1 MNFQH
6 FQSELTQD
14 ITETASTSSYSP
26 SNPKKKDTN
35 NEQVKKL
42 LLLIENQDSDELNY
56 FIGNENISKSA
67 LQKGLCLALQYYR
80 SSRLDIIEILL
91 NNGAD
96 PNGDFHYINKSPN
109 QKIEEKD
116 KVTILMYA
124 CQKGDL
130 LLTDKL
136 LHYDHNINLK
146 DKQGKNALFYTIMGG
161 DNVDVIAKLIEYHI
175 NVNCEGNV
183 NVNVNGNNYV
193 MHTPL
198 TFAAECNLTKT
209 FKNLLENGANSNYV
223 TEPNKENVLH
233 IAVRNSNEDIVRI
246 ILKEGKINLEE
257 KNKDGKTALDM
268 AVEQNK
274 GDIAEVIKCK
284 IKEIDNITKDNVNQL
299 LLGKEDR
306 KGKKKKNVVMG
317 GNNGITNSNNNSN
330 SNVSKAKQQRS
341 EKNINNQNDNN
352 NNNNNKTNVLA
363 SNITTTAF
371 PNTKHNHIKRI
382 IQNYYK
388 HNNIFF
394 NNHNNGINNTANMN
408 KQFLLEIPFH
418 LDLPFRKSKPTMSSL
433 LNISPINNEATLSI
447 EVSESEIDLQSKL
460 TAHETEL
467 SLKNDLIASQEQTIQ
482 QLTSEKE
489 QLLQLKTKNESTIT
503 EQTSIIKALTDQIT
517 TLKTELNDIT
527 TKYNSLLHKQQQ
539 QQQQQSIT
547 TVSSSS
553 NQKPTT
559 LINVNDPLTYTQY
572 LNKKYINFKYDE
584 TYIISSLS
592 KDLND
597 YQKFVNERISHNEN
611 VYQHLINN
619 LQDAVNESLQEYEVC
634 LYGSHATNLC
644 LPWSDLDVVLVPKTN
659 SNTTNTNNNK
669 YNHTVCLSQLHE
681 HLKKQRWIKE
691 SKFIRSATI
700 PIIKLTTVDEYNSM
714 PIDISIQDE
723 RHFGLKCVDLVKK
736 YITQYECLKPLVLA
750 LKNVLKQANL
760 NDPYKG
766 GISSYGLILM
776 IMFFLQK
783 QQKLNKDISINNSNL
798 GRLFYEFIQFY
809 GLQFEPAKYIIY
821 IKSNINDDKEFFNY
835 QVSIIYMYICIC
847 I

>member
-14 ITETASTSSYSP
+14 TGETASSSFSP

-35 NEQVKKL
+35 TEHVKKL
-42 LLLIENQDSDELNY
+42 KLLIENQDSDELNY
-56 FIGNENISKSA
+56 FIGNETISKST
-67 LQKGLCLALQYYR
+67 LQIGLCLALQCYR

-96 PNGDFHYINKSPN
+96 PNGHFHCINKSPN

-136 LHYDHNINLK
+136 LHYDHNINLT

-161 DNVDVIAKLIEYHI
+161 DNVDVVAKLIEYHI
-175 NVNCEGNV
+175 DVNCKGNV
-183 NVNVNGNNYV
+183 NVNMNGNCNGGGNGYV
-193 MHTPL
+193 THSPL
-198 TFAAECNLTKT
+198 TLAAEFNLTKT
-209 FKNLLENGANSNYV
+209 FKNLLENGGDPNYV

-233 IAVRNSNEDIVRI
+233 IAVRNSNEEIVRI
-246 ILKEGKINLEE
+246 ILKEGKLSLEE
-257 KNKDGKTALDM
+257 RNKDGKTALDM
-268 AVEQNK
+268 AEEHNK
-274 GDIAEVIKCK
+274 DNIAEVIKSK
-284 IKEIDNITKDNVNQL
+284 LKEIDNITKDNVNQL

-306 KGKKKKNVVMG
+306 KGKKKKNPVC
-317 GNNGITNSNNNSN
+317 NSNNSNSNTANVNVSVITHNNSN
-330 SNVSKAKQQRS
+330 SNVSNATKSKQRV
-341 EKNINNQNDNN
+341 EKNMNCYNDNSGTTHTAASTSFTNARHN
-352 NNNNNKTNVLA
+352 N
-363 SNITTTAF
+363 
-371 PNTKHNHIKRI
+371 IKRI
-382 IQNYYK
+382 IHNYYK
-388 HNNIFF
+388 HNNIHT
-394 NNHNNGINNTANMN
+394 NNYNINNSMVN

-418 LDLPFRKSKPTMSSL
+418 LELPFRKTKPLISSL
-433 LNISPINNEATLSI
+433 LNVSPVSNEATLSI
-447 EVSESEIDLQSKL
+447 SLPETEIALQAKL
-460 TAHETEL
+460 TACEAEL
-467 SLKNDLIASQEQTIQ
+467 SLKTEVIASQEQAMQ
-482 QLTSEKE
+482 QLTAEKE
-489 QLLQLKTKNESTIT
+489 QLVQLKAKHESTIA
-503 EQTSIIKALTDQIT
+503 EQSAIIKALTDQIT
-517 TLKTELNDIT
+517 ALKTELNDIT
-527 TKYNSLLHKQQQ
+527 SRNNSLLREEQPVVV
-539 QQQQQSIT
+539 
-547 TVSSSS
+547 VSPPSQPSSLS
-553 NQKPTT
+553 S
-559 LINVNDPLTYTQY
+559 NVNDPLTYAQY
-572 LNKKYINFKYDE
+572 LNKKYIHFKYDE

-597 YQKFVNERISHNEN
+597 YQRFVNERISHNEN
-611 VYQHLINN
+611 VYQQLITN
-619 LQDAVNESLQEYEVC
+619 LQEAVNESLQEYEVC

-644 LPWSDLDVVLVPKTN
+644 LPWSDLDVVLVPKGSNVN
-659 SNTTNTNNNK
+659 SK
-669 YNHTVCLSQLHE
+669 YNHHAVCLSQLHE

-700 PIIKLTTVDEYNSM
+700 PIIKITTVDEYNSM

-776 IMFFLQK
+776 IVFFLQK

-798 GRLFYEFIQFY
+798 GRLFYDFIHFY
-809 GLQFEPAKYIIY
+809 GLQFEPSKYIIH
-821 IKSNINDDKEFFNY
+821 IKNNINDDKECFNY
-835 QVSIIYMYICIC
+835 QVSITTL
-847 I
+847 

>member
-67 LQKGLCLALQYYR
+67 LQKGLCYALQYYR

-96 PNGDFHYINKSPN
+96 PNGHFHYINKSPN

-136 LHYDHNINLK
+136 LHYEHNINLT
-146 DKQGKNALFYTIMGG
+146 DIQGKNALFYTIMGG

-175 NVNCEGNV
+175 DVNCKG
-183 NVNVNGNNYV
+183 NVNGNGNSYV
-193 MHTPL
+193 RHTPL
-198 TFAAECNLTKT
+198 TLAAECNLTKT
-209 FKNLLENGANSNYV
+209 FKNLLENGGEPNYV

-233 IAVRNSNEDIVRI
+233 IAVRNCNEDIVRS
-246 ILKEGKINLEE
+246 ILKDGRISLEK
-257 KNKDGKTALDM
+257 KNKDGKTALEM
-268 AVEQNK
+268 AIEQNK

-306 KGKKKKNVVMG
+306 KGKKKKNVVM
-317 GNNGITNSNNNSN
+317 NGNSNVNVNTN
-330 SNVSKAKQQRS
+330 SNVSKGKQQQRG
-341 EKNINNQNDNN
+341 EKNMNNQNDNN
-352 NNNNNKTNVLA
+352 NNKTNVLS
-363 SNITTTAF
+363 SNTTTAF
-371 PNTKHNHIKRI
+371 TNTKHNNIKRI

-388 HNNIFF
+388 HNNVFF
-394 NNHNNGINNTANMN
+394 NHHNNGTNTTNMN

-418 LDLPFRKSKPTMSSL
+418 LDLPFRKTKPTVSSL

-460 TAHETEL
+460 TSYETEL

-527 TKYNSLLHKQQQ
+527 TKYNSLLHEQQQ
-539 QQQQQSIT
+539 QQQQRP
-547 TVSSSS
+547 S
-553 NQKPTT
+553 NQQQQQQPTS
-559 LINVNDPLTYTQY
+559 LNMNDPLTYTQY

-619 LQDAVNESLQEYEVC
+619 LQEAVNESLQEYEVC

-644 LPWSDLDVVLVPKTN
+644 LPWSDLDVVLVPKVN
-659 SNTTNTNNNK
+659 NTTNTNK
-669 YNHTVCLSQLHE
+669 YNHAVCLSQLHE

-700 PIIKLTTVDEYNSM
+700 PIIKLTTIDEYNSM

-776 IMFFLQK
+776 IVFFLQK
-783 QQKLNKDISINNSNL
+783 QQKLNKDISISNSNL

-809 GLQFEPAKYIIY
+809 GLQFEPSKYIIY

-835 QVSIIYMYICIC
+835 QVSIIYIYMYMYLYIAFTNWK
-847 I
+847 